1 MERDK
6 AWGTGKDTG
15 RDMAMGTERDM
26 VMDTGRGK
34 EKDTGRDMVMDT
46 ERGREKD
53 TGRDMV
59 MDTEMGI
66 PRRDIRR
73 MRPFFLL
80 SE

>member
-1 MERDK
+1 
-6 AWGTGKDTG
+6 
-15 RDMAMGTERDM
+15 M

-34 EKDTGRDMVMDT
+34 EKDTGRDRVMDT

>member
-1 MERDK
+1 
-6 AWGTGKDTG
+6 
-15 RDMAMGTERDM
+15 M

-80 SE
+80 SEWQKKCR

>member
-1 MERDK
+1 
-6 AWGTGKDTG
+6 
-15 RDMAMGTERDM
+15 MGTERDM
-26 VMDTGRGK
+26 VMDTGR
-34 EKDTGRDMVMDT
+34 DVAM
-46 ERGREKD
+46 D

>member
-1 MERDK
+1 
-6 AWGTGKDTG
+6 
-15 RDMAMGTERDM
+15 
-26 VMDTGRGK
+26 MDTGRGK
-34 EKDTGRDMVMDT
+34 EKDTGRDRVMDT

-73 MRPFFLL
+73 MRTFFLL

>member
-1 MERDK
+1 
-6 AWGTGKDTG
+6 
-15 RDMAMGTERDM
+15 M

-34 EKDTGRDMVMDT
+34 EKDAVTDMVMDT

-73 MRPFFLL
+73 MRTFFLL
-80 SE
+80 SEWQKKCR

>member
-1 MERDK
+1 
-6 AWGTGKDTG
+6 
-15 RDMAMGTERDM
+15 M

>member
-1 MERDK
+1 MV
-6 AWGTGKDTG
+6 
-15 RDMAMGTERDM
+15 MGAERDM

-73 MRPFFLL
+73 MRTFFLL